1 MCWQGCRKTRVL
13 THYWR
18 GYKMVQSWWK
28 TVWQFLQSFNIHLY
42 DPSVPFIPMFAV
54 RRNNSICPD
63 KDLTEMFMVAL
74 SVLTKTWKYCVI
86 SSWIKKSIKWNA
98 TQQWEGMDY
107 SYMQGALM
115 TLTVIMLFRKGRIID
130 QISGYLGPEVGSE
143 IGCR

>member
-1 MCWQGCRKTRVL
+1 MEDKHVKRVSASLVIREMQMKAVIRYCCTYTIMAKMERTDNSVCWQGGRKTRVL

-54 RRNNSICPD
+54 RRNNSICPV
-63 KDLTEMFMVAL
+63 KDLTEMFMAAL

-86 SSWIKKSIKWNA
+86 SS
-98 TQQWEGMDY
+98 
-107 SYMQGALM
+107 
-115 TLTVIMLFRKGRIID
+115 
-130 QISGYLGPEVGSE
+130 
-143 IGCR
+143 